1 MRNLMKCEIVFSC
14 PRENDAHIRTTSWGF
29 SLGEF
34 TSNVTVINMIT
45 YVKYLKQQLGCLVYE
60 GLAVGLDPEGYGNPD
75 FCWISIYDKLIWSF
89 AGPIAIVILVTCSH
103 FLFSHLYIYI
113 NIPFQSWM
121 LNTVVSSSVAVVPL
135 SRWMAAFSWLSP
147 RCLVTP
153 LRRRPRSF
161 LSCGYS
167 SMKDSD
173 IFN

>member
-113 NIPFQSWM
+113 SKHSFSKLNVEHSCFFFCGCRPFVQMNGGIFMIVTKMSC
-121 LNTVVSSSVAVVPL
+121 NTSQKETKKLPVMWVQQHE
-135 SRWMAAFSWLSP
+135 
-147 RCLVTP
+147 
-153 LRRRPRSF
+153 
-161 LSCGYS
+161 GQ
-167 SMKDSD
+167 
-173 IFN
+173 